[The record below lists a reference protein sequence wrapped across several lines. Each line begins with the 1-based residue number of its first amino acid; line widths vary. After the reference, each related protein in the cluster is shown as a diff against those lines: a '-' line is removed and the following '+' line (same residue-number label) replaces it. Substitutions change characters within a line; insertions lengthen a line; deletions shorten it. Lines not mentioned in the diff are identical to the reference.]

1 MKLARGRRLG
11 ASASAIASETAD
23 PDDGVAERGPEARA
37 SALSLGGRSDSAGR
51 RAAIELD
58 EERHSWSCMD
68 RGGGRQCR
76 FGGDALLTS
85 RTAGASGRRV
95 RSAADS
101 QGGRMVVAACGRRLT
116 PQSGGRRLGSLAR
129 SPEAKGHLHVASPS
143 RPRRLRSPGRAGT
156 WRHCSHRDNP
166 GGVGRGLDNPRDLDV
181 GRGGTVYVVEAGRGG
196 SGPCLTG
203 RRRPGLRRPHRRG
216 DPDPA
221 RRAASPWRACP
232 RWRGSRRESD
242 DRPVGHLPP
251 PLGRRLPDRR
261 PRAESGRAGTAQ
273 RARPG
278 LRPALQG
285 LLPGDLR
292 PVADISAYEA
302 AANPDGGAFD
312 SNPNSVTTKWGKV
325 FVVDAGGNGLL
336 RVHRSGDLHGR
347 GSSPIDSSPRPR
359 AWASLTRSRCR
370 RSPPTSWSAP
380 TVRST

>member
-1 MKLARGRRLG
+1 MSLRLAVLAAFVALVALVP
-11 ASASAIASETAD
+11 ASATAATATNPEVLAS
-23 PDDGVAERGPEARA
+23 
-37 SALSLGGRSDSAGR
+37 
-51 RAAIELD
+51 
-58 EERHSWSCMD
+58 
-68 RGGGRQCR
+68 
-76 FGGDALLTS
+76 
-85 RTAGASGRRV
+85 
-95 RSAADS
+95 
-101 QGGRMVVAACGRRLT
+101 
-116 PQSGGRRLGSLAR
+116 
-129 SPEAKGHLHVASPS
+129 
-143 RPRRLRSPGRAGT
+143 
-156 WRHCSHRDNP
+156 
-166 GGVGRGLDNPRDLDV
+166 GLDNPRDLDV

-221 RRAASPWRACP
+221 RRAASHPGGPALAGGAAGGRA
-232 RWRGSRRESD
+232 G

-261 PRAESGRAGTAQ
+261 PRAESGRAGTAR

-285 LLPGDLR
+285 PLGDLR

-325 FVVDAGGNGLL
+325 FVVDAGGNSLL
-336 RVHRSGDLHGR
+336 RAPVGRSPR
-347 GSSPIDSSPRPR
+347 SRSSPIDSSPRPR
-359 AWASLTRSRCR
+359 AWASPTRSRCR
-370 RSPPTSWSAP
+370 RSPPTSWSAR